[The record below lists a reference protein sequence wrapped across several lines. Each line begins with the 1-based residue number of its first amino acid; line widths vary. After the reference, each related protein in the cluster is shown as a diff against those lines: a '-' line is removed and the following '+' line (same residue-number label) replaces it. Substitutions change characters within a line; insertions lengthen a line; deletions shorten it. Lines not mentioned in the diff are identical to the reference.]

1 MIQANAMFLNNFQ
14 STFSLERTL
23 PTATT
28 EPTLQ
33 CVELI
38 GMPIFDATLRISVLP
53 LCMYLCV
60 DDIGFAPF
68 YVFVC

>member
-38 GMPIFDATLRISVLP
+38 GMPIFDAISTVKADPISIQKP
-53 LCMYLCV
+53 LQ
-60 DDIGFAPF
+60 I
-68 YVFVC
+68 